1 MPGPKFYLGHA
12 ISTPP
17 FSTPSRQCCV
27 VCRVEDADCADKV
40 VMLLNT
46 VLESLVLGVLDP
58 KVAQFEDM
66 LKCLQVP
73 SRR

>member
-1 MPGPKFYLGHA
+1 MCPML
-12 ISTPP
+12 
-17 FSTPSRQCCV
+17 R
-27 VCRVEDADCADKV
+27 CRVENADCADKV

-73 SRR
+73 MVLVFVLCTAFVPDLFHDLKKIL